1 MNKRVTTK
9 KRQPPKPRKGA
20 SPAEIKAWVAE
31 CLAQSPPED
40 RAEYEATGENVKT
53 IFQRIGY
60 DPTSG
65 TFAPRERLIEID
77 LTPHDQ

>member
-1 MNKRVTTK
+1 LTEKNL
-9 KRQPPKPRKGA
+9 
-20 SPAEIKAWVAE
+20 KA
-31 CLAQSPPED
+31 
-40 RAEYEATGENVKT
+40 

-77 LTPHDQ
+77 LTPRDQ